1 MVGMER
7 SHHPIPPA
15 QGLALTCNHLGDDGR
30 AVNSHGPLRQTLAF
44 RQTAWHQPNEAA
56 YSRGPASTSSTEA
69 YLQMMDAA
77 AAPRSE

>member
-1 MVGMER
+1 MTRCGK
-7 SHHPIPPA
+7 
-15 QGLALTCNHLGDDGR
+15 L
-30 AVNSHGPLRQTLAF
+30 LAF